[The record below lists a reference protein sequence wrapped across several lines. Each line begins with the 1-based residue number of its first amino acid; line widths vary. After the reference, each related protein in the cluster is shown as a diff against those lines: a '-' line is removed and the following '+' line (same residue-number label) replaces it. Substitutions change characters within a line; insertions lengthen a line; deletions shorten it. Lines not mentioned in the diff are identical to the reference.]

1 MYVYARD
8 SDASG
13 IHNKSKIVPF
23 HFLHKCLDLILVQFF
38 QSLGNHRILI
48 VLELFGL
55 EGSEQWQSAKKRRM
69 VCEAWV
75 WKTSSTI
82 VCFRRALV
90 LAL

>member
-1 MYVYARD
+1 MFVYVYARD

-23 HFLHKCLDLILVQFF
+23 HFLHQCLDLILVQFF

-55 EGSEQWQSAKKRRM
+55 EGSEQWQSAKKGGWCVRHGFGKRRPQLF
-69 VCEAWV
+69 VFGVHSC
-75 WKTSSTI
+75 
-82 VCFRRALV
+82 
-90 LAL
+90 